1 MYAVVPEEGFLD
13 DVIAVFKD
21 EGLAELSR
29 TSLEDSCTLVVVPVL
44 CRLTLVE
51 DSDS

>member
-29 TSLEDSCTLVVVPVL
+29 MSLEDGCSLVVVPVVGTF
-44 CRLTLVE
+44 TLVE
-51 DSDS
+51 DTDS